1 MERSQSVEVCTVCH
15 EHMEI
20 FAVGSCNHPICYRCS
35 SRMRMLCD
43 QMYCPICRG
52 DLRKVAFIQNL
63 LRFEKIKLEK
73 FKTTKQ
79 NIYLENDEVEK
90 AYKQLL
96 CIKCPVCT
104 EDKTPDR
111 TFESL
116 RDHLRKEHTLFF
128 CDLCLK
134 HLNIFP
140 FERKFYNRKDLATH
154 RRVGDADDK
163 SYKGH
168 PLCVFCDERYMDND
182 ELLRHLR
189 KDHYFC
195 HFCDADGTNEYYND
209 YPELKTHFR
218 NAHFLCEEEQCGN
231 PHTQFTNAFRS
242 GIHLKGHK
250 ASHHTRGMS
259 KAQIR
264 EVGRLDIEIQLP
276 PRRMGRDR
284 GHVTRRDFEEI
295 KNENGGRGSG
305 RGYNN
310 DNGGRGYNNG
320 SGRGYRNNRDNYV
333 DDREELE
340 KAIEASKREAP
351 GRRMSWSAED
361 IRQDFPALSGQEPT
375 SSAAAVSNTST
386 TTTATTT
393 KTMSSN
399 QTSNSVPKTTTSLA
413 SKISNSE
420 KALDNANKAFPQL
433 KKNSAK
439 SGVSNTNSDN
449 SGRSSPVIKDKK
461 GSGRTSPVAR
471 VMQPVISSKKVKEED
486 FPDLSASKNRNSN
499 LISLGVWTQKSQR
512 TDLVRPNIQSE
523 KVEPPKPKPSVKQ
536 TKKTNSNSLA
546 SVGMSLCVE
555 NDFPSLSGKAN
566 PTIVNTKS
574 AWSGMKKT
582 QVKNAKLK
590 VDDDFE
596 IPKAAAVPVVSTKNE
611 SELTDTNS
619 SKKKKKKK
627 NKDKDGVNSESN
639 VENNPPSAENKQKP
653 SGEGKK
659 RKSKK
664 NETPASLDGIAMGLL
679 NEEKDRAITK
689 STKQKN
695 VHAMLPESESIPK
708 KKSEKVEP
716 VPKKMVEK
724 VEQVPKKM
732 VEKVEPV
739 PKKMVEKEIKSITPD
754 IDKIPVISL
763 PVTPAPSI
771 SSSSDFPSLSL
782 ATKAPPP
789 GFQKSN
795 KKPPPGFAAPAPSRP
810 PPGFG
815 STEEK
820 KLLSVPE
827 PAPVKTSSFSYIQ
840 PDEFQSRNQKLV
852 QRIRDALGS
861 QDKFDEFK
869 TKSWQFRQN
878 DIMASEYYYSC
889 EKLIGKEMFGDV
901 FTELLVLLPDITKQQ
916 DLLSVHNQSVKKLN
930 DNVIKISGKT
940 QKAPW
945 SSFNDFSV
953 CPTCGQVTLK
963 VDSSTHSSKHV
974 TNDFPTL
981 GKSKGSDF
989 MGRGSWVAAK

>member
-35 SRMRMLCD
+35 SRMRLLCD

-52 DLRKVAFIQNL
+52 DLRKVAFVQNL
-63 LRFEKIKLEK
+63 LKFEKIKLEK
-73 FKTTKQ
+73 FKITKQ

-90 AYKQLL
+90 AYKKLL
-96 CIKCPVCT
+96 CIKCPICT

-218 NAHFLCEEEQCGN
+218 NAHFLCEEEQCGD

-242 GIHLKGHK
+242 SIDLKGHK
-250 ASHHTRGMS
+250 SSHHTRGMS

-284 GHVTRRDFEEI
+284 GHITRRDFEEI
-295 KNENGGRGSG
+295 KNDNGGRG
-305 RGYNN
+305 R
-310 DNGGRGYNNG
+310 GRGYNNG

-333 DDREELE
+333 DDREEIE
-340 KAIEASKREAP
+340 KAIEASKREAS

-361 IRQDFPALSGQEPT
+361 IRQDFPALSGQDPT
-375 SSAAAVSNTST
+375 SSTAAVSNTST
-386 TTTATTT
+386 ITTTTTT
-393 KTMSSN
+393 KSTSSN
-399 QTSNSVPKTTTSLA
+399 QTTNSVPKPTTSLA

-433 KKNSAK
+433 KKGSAK
-439 SGVSNTNSDN
+439 LGVSNKNSDN
-449 SGRSSPVIKDKK
+449 SGRNSPVIKDKK

-471 VMQPVISSKKVKEED
+471 VMQPVMSSKKVKEED

-512 TDLVRPNIQSE
+512 TDLVRPNLQPE
-523 KVEPPKPKPSVKQ
+523 KVEPPKPKPVKQ
-536 TKKTNSNSLA
+536 TQKTNSNSLA

-555 NDFPSLSGKAN
+555 NDFPSLSGKAK
-566 PTIVNTKS
+566 PTAVNTKS
-574 AWSGMKKT
+574 AWSGMKKP
-582 QVKNAKLK
+582 QLKNTKLK

-596 IPKAAAVPVVSTKNE
+596 IPKAATVQIVSTNNDNE
-611 SELTDTNS
+611 LMDTNS

-627 NKDKDGVNSESN
+627 NKDKDSVNVNSESN

-679 NEEKDRAITK
+679 NEEKDRTITK
-689 STKQKN
+689 SAKQKN
-695 VHAMLPESESIPK
+695 VHAMLPESESISK
-708 KKSEKVEP
+708 KKAEKMEP
-716 VPKKMVEK
+716 A
-724 VEQVPKKM
+724 
-732 VEKVEPV
+732 
-739 PKKMVEKEIKSITPD
+739 PKKMVEKEIKSVTPD

-789 GFQKSN
+789 GFPKSN
-795 KKPPPGFAAPAPSRP
+795 KKPPPGFTAPAPAPAPSPAPSRP

-820 KLLSVPE
+820 KSLSVPE
-827 PAPVKTSSFSYIQ
+827 PAPVKTSSYSYIQ

-852 QRIRDALGS
+852 QRIRDALGT

-878 DIMASEYYYSC
+878 EIMASEYYYSC
-889 EKLIGKEMFGDV
+889 EKLIGKKIFGDV

-916 DLLSVHNQSVKKLN
+916 DLLSVHNQSVKKLK

-945 SSFNDFSV
+945 SAFNDFSV

-974 TNDFPTL
+974 ANDFPTL